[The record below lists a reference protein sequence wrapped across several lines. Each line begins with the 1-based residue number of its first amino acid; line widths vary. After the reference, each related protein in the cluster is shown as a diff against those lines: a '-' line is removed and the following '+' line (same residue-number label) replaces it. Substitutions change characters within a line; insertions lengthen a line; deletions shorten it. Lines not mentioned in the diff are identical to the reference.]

1 MLYSIKKAAVI
12 GAGVM
17 GAGIAASIACAGIP
31 VVLLDVVLDKLC
43 EEEKRKSISI
53 DSAAHRNL
61 LARLGKERVS
71 DKKRGLLFTSEMAE
85 YITIGNLET
94 DLEMLEDCDWV
105 VEAVTENLEVKHSLY
120 ESLIPYIRKDAI
132 ITSSTSGLSIK
143 SIADYL
149 PSDLRK
155 RFLGAHFLNPPRH
168 VRLLEIIPS
177 VYTCSKVTAFMK
189 RFGYEILGK
198 GIVEAK
204 DTPNFIANRIGV
216 ASTMILLQ
224 LMKKYRFDV
233 ETVDYLSG
241 QLIGRPRS
249 ATFKMLDKAGLDILV
264 DAADNLAAAVKDEDE
279 KKLFVLPNYIR
290 EMIRDGQLGDK
301 SCGGFYKQKKNC
313 KGDKTTLVWNETR
326 RGYLPSKSVVIPL
339 VEDVKKKRRLKERL
353 TSLIY
358 SNEPVGHFL
367 WEYISALL
375 LYSSEKAAEIA
386 DSYTE
391 IDNAMRW
398 GFDWDVGPFE
408 LWDLIGFK
416 KSADKMQENG
426 VELPEWIKK
435 RLAEDEMF
443 YTSDPDIQSYSKT
456 YDVVCEM
463 EHCLLLDMGDGVL
476 GFEINSPENG
486 ITANLRRELVEAVN
500 LLDDDNCYIGMV
512 LLNKNINFL
521 SGIDLKYALKILAN
535 KDFEAMEEAAE
546 DFQRVCLR
554 LKYAKKP
561 IVAAIHGTVLGGSL
575 EYVIHSSRI
584 VAHVETSM
592 GFVEASVGFMP
603 VGGGVKEL
611 LTRAMSEISVYDYS
625 DFNPALHKYWKSMVT
640 ATISKNAFHARK
652 MGYLQQTDK
661 IVSQIDL
668 LPQRAKEEVLA
679 MVKEGYRQKVPSVVN
694 VPGASG
700 YAYLERAINAMRSDG
715 FISEHDA
722 VIAREIAKAITG
734 GDVQKDTLLSEAE
747 LLRLER
753 EGFVN
758 LCQNDKTLERFKAM
772 VETGRALRN

>member
-1 MLYSIKKAAVI
+1 MSYSIKKVAVI

-17 GAGIAASIACAGIP
+17 GSGIAAAIACAGIP
-31 VVLLDVVLDKLC
+31 VVLLDIVLDKLC
-43 EEEKRKSISI
+43 EEEKRKGASL
-53 DSAAHRNL
+53 DSDAHRNL

-71 DKKRGLLFTSEMAE
+71 DKKRGLLFTPEMAE

-105 VEAVTENLEVKHSLY
+105 VEAVTENLEIKHSLY

-132 ITSSTSGLSIK
+132 VTSSTSGLSIK
-143 SIADYL
+143 SIADNL

-198 GIVEAK
+198 GVVETK

-224 LMKKYRFDV
+224 LMKKYNFDF

-249 ATFKMLDKAGLDILV
+249 ATFKTLDMAGLDVLV
-264 DAADNLAAAVKDEDE
+264 GAADNLAAVVRDEDE
-279 KKLFVLPNYIR
+279 KKLFVLPSYIR

-301 SCGGFYKQKKNC
+301 SNGGFYKQKKNC
-313 KGDKTTLVWNETR
+313 KGDKTMLVWNEKR
-326 RGYLPSKSVVIPL
+326 RGYLPSKAVAIPF
-339 VEDVKKKRRLKERL
+339 VEDVKKKRRLKDRL
-353 TSLIY
+353 ISLVY
-358 SNEPVGHFL
+358 SNEPAGHFL

-375 LYSSEKAAEIA
+375 LYCSGKASEMTN
-386 DSYTE
+386 SYTE

-398 GFDWDVGPFE
+398 GFDWEVGPFE
-408 LWDLIGFK
+408 LWDLIGLK

-426 VELPEWIKK
+426 LELPKWINK
-435 RLAEDEMF
+435 RLAEYKTF
-443 YTSDPDIQSYSKT
+443 YTSDPDVQSYSKT

-463 EHCLLLDMGDGVL
+463 EHCVLLDMGDGVL

-486 ITANLRRELVEAVN
+486 ITADLRRELVEAVN
-500 LLDDDNCYIGMV
+500 LLDDDNCYVGMV
-512 LLNKNINFL
+512 LLDKNINFL
-521 SGIDLKYALKILAN
+521 CSIDLKYALKIIAN
-535 KDFEAMEEAAE
+535 KDYKAIEAASE

-561 IVAAIHGTVLGGSL
+561 IVAAIHGPVLGGSL
-575 EYVIHSSRI
+575 EYVIHASRI
-584 VAHVETSM
+584 VAHVETCM
-592 GFVEASVGFMP
+592 GFVEASVGFLP

-611 LTRAMSEISVYDYS
+611 LTRAASEISVYDYS
-625 DFNPALHKYWKSMVT
+625 DFNPALHKYWKNMV
-640 ATISKNAFHARK
+640 ASTISKNAFHARK
-652 MGYLQQTDK
+652 MGYLQPTDK
-661 IVSQIDL
+661 IVAQIDL
-668 LPQRAKEEVLA
+668 LPQRAKEEVLT
-679 MVKEGYRQKVPSVVN
+679 MVKEGYRQKVPFKVKVS
-694 VPGASG
+694 GTSG
-700 YAYLERAINAMRSDG
+700 YAYLESAVNTMRNDG
-715 FISEHDA
+715 CISEYDA
-722 VIAREIAKAITG
+722 VIAREIAKVITG
-734 GDVQKDTLLSEAE
+734 GDVPKDTLLSETE
-747 LLRLER
+747 LLKLER
-753 EGFVN
+753 KGFVN
-758 LCQNDKTLERFKAM
+758 LCHYDKTLERFKAM